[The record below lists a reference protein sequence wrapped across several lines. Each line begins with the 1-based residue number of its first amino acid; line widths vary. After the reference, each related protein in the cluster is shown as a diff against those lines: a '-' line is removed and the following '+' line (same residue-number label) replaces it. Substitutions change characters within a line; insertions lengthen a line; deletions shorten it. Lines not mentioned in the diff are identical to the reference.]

1 MQNSN
6 DIDKLIAESQS
17 RFGKK
22 TFYIF
27 GTIILFVAAIIF
39 SYFYFNSDDDSE
51 IISYEPHDIT
61 TGSIAN
67 TLIASGS
74 TQIEKKDIIIFWY

>member
-27 GTIILFVAAIIF
+27 GTIILFFIGIIF
-39 SYFYFNSDDDSE
+39 SYFYFNSDSDSE
-51 IISYEPHDIT
+51 IISYKLHNMT
-61 TGSIAN
+61 T
-67 TLIASGS
+67 
-74 TQIEKKDIIIFWY
+74 